1 VKRSRPRTVV
11 ARRFTGLLNRRLL
24 APMLAYPQKAR
35 RDQFETTGVPPRRIV
50 LLGDRLTESGNW
62 EEWFPAQRVLNRGI
76 GGDHTAEVLSR
87 LDSAIDDP
95 LGVLLLIGTNDL
107 AAAVP
112 LNETL
117 ANLRGIL
124 SGIEA
129 RAPGASVVVQSVMPR
144 GRSYA
149 QEVRRLNLGYQD
161 VVAEATKSVRY
172 LDLWPTLAEDDGS
185 LRQDLTFDKLHLNGQ
200 GYREWVALL
209 RPIVEEWS
217 RSR

>member
-1 VKRSRPRTVV
+1 
-11 ARRFTGLLNRRLL
+11 
-24 APMLAYPQKAR
+24 MLAYPQKAR
-35 RDQFETTGVPPRRIV
+35 RDQFESTGAPPRRIV
-50 LLGDRLTESGNW
+50 LLGERLTESGNW
-62 EEWFPAQRVLNRGI
+62 EEWFPDQPILNRGI

-87 LDSAIDDP
+87 LDSAINEP
-95 LGVLLLIGTNDL
+95 LGVLLLIGTNDV

-112 LNETL
+112 LDESL

-124 SGIEA
+124 SGIEV
-129 RAPGASVVVQSVMPR
+129 RAPGTPVVVQSVMPR

-149 QEVRRLNLGYQD
+149 QEVRRLNIGYQE
-161 VVAEATKSVRY
+161 VVAEAAESVRY
-172 LDLWPTLAEDDGS
+172 LDLWPALAADDGS

-209 RPIVEEWS
+209 RPIVEAWG